1 MKFYSE
7 VLDKF
12 FDTEKD
18 CVNAE
23 TESKRKQE
31 AEAKEKEKLAN
42 ERKAR
47 AKEIDEARN
56 KLIKKKKHYNK
67 LIDDF
72 VKDYNS
78 YHYSIV
84 SSSEDGNFNEL
95 FDSIFRLF

>member
-12 FDTEKD
+12 FETEKD
-18 CVNAE
+18 CINAE

-47 AKEIDEARN
+47 EKEIDEAR
-56 KLIKKKKHYNK
+56 KVLIEAE
-67 LIDDF
+67 
-72 VKDYNS
+72 KDYNS

>member
-12 FDTEKD
+12 FETEKD
-18 CVNAE
+18 CINAE

-47 AKEIDEARN
+47 AKEIDEARK
-56 KLIKKKKHYNK
+56 KLIEAEKHYNDM
-67 LIDDF
+67 LN
-72 VKDYNS
+72 VK
-78 YHYSIV
+78 IKKT
-84 SSSEDGNFNEL
+84 
-95 FDSIFRLF
+95 RK